1 VEVDAQENERPED
14 DRKDGGND
22 LADILKVAKIVVVGG
37 DDQADDEVG
46 DRDETP
52 ES

>member
-1 VEVDAQENERPED
+1 VEVHAQENERPED

-22 LADILKVAKIVVVGG
+22 LADILKVPKIVVVRGHDQP
-37 DDQADDEVG
+37 DDQIG

-52 ES
+52 EP